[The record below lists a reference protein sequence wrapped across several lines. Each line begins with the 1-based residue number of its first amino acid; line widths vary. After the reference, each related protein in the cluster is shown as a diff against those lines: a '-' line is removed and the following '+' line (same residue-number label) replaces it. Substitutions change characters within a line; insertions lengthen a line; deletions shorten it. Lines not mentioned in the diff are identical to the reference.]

1 MSLTSMFNP
10 QLSQVMLYAVMTL
23 VLIARPQGLFGT
35 R

>member
-1 MSLTSMFNP
+1 MFNP

-23 VLIARPQGLFGT
+23 VLIVRPQGLFGT